1 MAVALLPGAAE
12 AARRHFSPRD
22 KLIVDLFAGGGG
34 MSEAFKMSIGR
45 DPDVAINHNDD
56 ALSMHRANH
65 PRTRH
70 LVADVFEVC
79 PRAATQGK
87 PVWWLHLSPD
97 CFPAGTMVLAR
108 SGYKA
113 IETLEI
119 GEEVLTHRGRW
130 RKVTATMSAIR
141 PLMKIRGKGHP
152 GLLVSPEHP
161 FFVRPAKRNSR
172 GDLLDLQEPI
182 WQKAGEV
189 SKDSYW
195 GSPTAFPSIPIPPIV
210 ASRGRTFTIDERLLW
225 LVGRY
230 VADGWTRLTE
240 TRAELVITCGTH
252 EVDDLRARLDA
263 WVRSG
268 YRASSDELA
277 WHDRTTA
284 TAYQFTTN
292 SRGLVGW
299 LRDQFGH
306 GAAKKLIPGWLL
318 GATESLRRAF
328 LDGYVSGD
336 GCRPKTKGSSVVM
349 CTTVSPALAYG
360 LKSLALSLGYSP
372 NIYISEYQPHDIEGR
387 MVTGR
392 PAFSVRWREPPVRQH
407 AHVIDGIEWAPV
419 RQVASLG
426 VTTQVFNISVE
437 DDESYVVEG
446 VIVHNCTHHSQA
458 RGGQPRDEKI
468 RALSWVGVRWA
479 GQTLPDVISL
489 ENVPQ
494 ILKWGPLIAKR
505 DPKTG
510 RVVTLDM
517 VVDPKT
523 GREVHRIAE
532 PGERVPR
539 DRQFLIPNP
548 KREGETWKHFVRTF
562 ERMGYT
568 VEIDVSVAAD
578 LGGHTIRKR
587 VFMIARRDGQPIIMP
602 QREYASKRDLQRNRA
617 RGLKPHKTAAD
628 VIDFSIPCPSIFA
641 RKKPLAPATL
651 RRVARGLDQF
661 VLDNPDPFIVPIVQ
675 RRRHGAVAPT
685 LLPATHQGS
694 DRIHDPLD
702 AMPTVTGAS
711 RGELMLSAPVLAKLP
726 GESPCAAFLAQMNAG
741 YNVIDGHP
749 LSEPMSTIASRGSQQ
764 QLVAAHLATLRHH
777 STGHGLD
784 EALPTLSA
792 GGEHHAVVESTVQPV
807 WPVGMEQPATASGL
821 CPEDEAG
828 ALRVSAFLMRYY
840 GEGGQWSACDDAM
853 ATMTTKDRVALVTV
867 TYRGTPHVIV
877 DIGLR
882 MLEPRELFR
891 AQDFPDSYIIN
902 RGHDGRKFSKSKQ
915 VRMVGN
921 SVDPVQGAAYIRA
934 NAHEVANF
942 AIDRMVA

>member
-34 MSEAFKMSIGR
+34 MSEAFKMALGR
-45 DPDVAINHNDD
+45 DPDIAINHNDD
-56 ALSMHRANH
+56 ALSMHRVNH

-263 WVRSG
+263 WGRSG

-277 WHDRTTA
+277 WH
-284 TAYQFTTN
+284 
-292 SRGLVGW
+292 
-299 LRDQFGH
+299 
-306 GAAKKLIPGWLL
+306 
-318 GATESLRRAF
+318 
-328 LDGYVSGD
+328 
-336 GCRPKTKGSSVVM
+336 
-349 CTTVSPALAYG
+349 
-360 LKSLALSLGYSP
+360 
-372 NIYISEYQPHDIEGR
+372 
-387 MVTGR
+387 
-392 PAFSVRWREPPVRQH
+392 
-407 AHVIDGIEWAPV
+407 
-419 RQVASLG
+419 
-426 VTTQVFNISVE
+426 
-437 DDESYVVEG
+437 
-446 VIVHNCTHHSQA
+446 
-458 RGGQPRDEKI
+458 
-468 RALSWVGVRWA
+468 
-479 GQTLPDVISL
+479 
-489 ENVPQ
+489 
-494 ILKWGPLIAKR
+494 
-505 DPKTG
+505 
-510 RVVTLDM
+510 
-517 VVDPKT
+517 
-523 GREVHRIAE
+523 
-532 PGERVPR
+532 
-539 DRQFLIPNP
+539 
-548 KREGETWKHFVRTF
+548 
-562 ERMGYT
+562 ERMGYA

-578 LGGHTIRKR
+578 LGAHTIRKR
-587 VFMIARRDGQPIIMP
+587 MFMIARRDGQPITMP
-602 QREYASKRDLQRNRA
+602 RREYASKRDLQSNRA
-617 RGLKPHKTAAD
+617 CGLKPHKAAAD

-641 RKKPLAPATL
+641 RKKPLVPATL
-651 RRVARGLDQF
+651 RRVARGLGKF
-661 VLDNPDPFIVPIVQ
+661 VLDNPDPFIVPIV
-675 RRRHGAVAPT
+675 RHFNGKDGGTTPV
-685 LLPATHQGS
+685 S
-694 DRIHDPLD
+694 EPL
-702 AMPTVTGAS
+702 
-711 RGELMLSAPVLAKLP
+711 LSAPVLAKLR
-726 GESPCAAFLAQMNAG
+726 GESPGAAIDTAMPTITSGAGAERPAGAPHALGLIFPTLVKHSFGEAPYPSDDESLHAVTPPGARTGNHSVASAAFLAQMNAG

-828 ALRVSAFLMRYY
+828 ALRVAAFLMRYY